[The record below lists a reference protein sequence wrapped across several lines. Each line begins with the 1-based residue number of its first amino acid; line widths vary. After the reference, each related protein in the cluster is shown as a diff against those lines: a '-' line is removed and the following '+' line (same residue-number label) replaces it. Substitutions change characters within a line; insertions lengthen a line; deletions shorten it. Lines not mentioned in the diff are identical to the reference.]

1 VAAVTVAVGVHPP
14 APTGQTQDMSIDP
27 AARARLLVQEILH
40 PEEMNRFVAGCAP
53 TDPSDFAGLR
63 LRTQAYLAWTRD
75 EAARHGALDIDT
87 ALAIGDA
94 LVRLLDEPDQYDA
107 EQRALLRGAVSYFV
121 DTEDSANDVTDAIG
135 FDDDVRVVNAVLDAV
150 GRRDLRISLG

>member
-1 VAAVTVAVGVHPP
+1 
-14 APTGQTQDMSIDP
+14 MSIDP

-75 EAARHGALDIDT
+75 EAARR
-87 ALAIGDA
+87 DA

-121 DTEDSANDVTDAIG
+121 DTDDSANDVTDAIG

-150 GRRDLRISLG
+150 GRRDLRISFG